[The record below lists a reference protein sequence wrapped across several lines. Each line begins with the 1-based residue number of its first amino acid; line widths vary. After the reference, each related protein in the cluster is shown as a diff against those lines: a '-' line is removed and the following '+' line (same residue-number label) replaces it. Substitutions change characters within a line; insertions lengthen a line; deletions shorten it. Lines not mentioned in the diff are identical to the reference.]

1 MVVVLPPALLLS
13 IEIERLL
20 LQLVWVVF
28 CTRAWTDTAP
38 WPSRALPLAAH
49 ALGRALGVDA
59 LVAAARSVQRRARH
73 LCRRHAARPR
83 LAGAA
88 RGHAAAAQAA
98 RAICRG
104 AAPAEPRPRVH

>member
-38 WPSRALPLAAH
+38 WPSRALPLAARRDSSTPARMHRVGTADLKKNAVFTPH
-49 ALGRALGVDA
+49 A
-59 LVAAARSVQRRARH
+59 
-73 LCRRHAARPR
+73 
-83 LAGAA
+83 
-88 RGHAAAAQAA
+88 
-98 RAICRG
+98 
-104 AAPAEPRPRVH
+104 